1 MKAKVIKTEAEYEQA
16 LSYLDTLMD
25 AEAGTP
31 QEEELDLFSL
41 LISNYE
47 DEHYPIELPDP
58 IEAIKFRMEQEGLSR
73 KDLVPFI
80 GSQSKVSEVL
90 NYHRPLSLSMIRA
103 LSEGLGIPAEV
114 LLNEPGGM
122 LNDCK
127 FKYQD
132 YPFVEM
138 IKRGYFPDFSGSLA
152 EAKSLCEE
160 LLQGLFRE
168 LGDQAQNVVYCKH
181 GPQGIDTNSLRAWQA
196 RATQLALSQDLPPFS
211 KDDISPEFIR
221 EIVKL
226 SSFSHGPQMAGE
238 LLQKKGIHFVIL
250 PHLPRTYLDGACF
263 FAPDGHPVI
272 GLTLRHN
279 RLDNFWFTLVHELAH
294 LHLHSSR
301 ENLAFFDNTDQMLEH
316 PGEPL
321 ENEANQFSRDILF
334 PPDIWASQSSL
345 LLSTLDETALQ
356 QIADRLSVHSAIVA
370 GRLRWETKNYHI
382 FSDLIGTSTVH
393 EQFFDKR

>member
-1 MKAKVIKTEAEYEQA
+1 MKAKVIKTEAEYQEA
-16 LSYLDTLMD
+16 LSYLETLLD
-25 AEAGTP
+25 AEPGSLE
-31 QEEELDLFSL
+31 EEELDLFSL

-58 IEAIKFRMEQEGLSR
+58 IEAIKFRMEQEGLTR
-73 KDLVPFI
+73 KDLAPFI

-90 NYHRPLSLSMIRA
+90 NYRRPLSLSMIRA
-103 LSEGLGIPAEV
+103 LSEGLGIPAQV
-114 LLNEPGGM
+114 LLQDPGGK
-122 LNDCK
+122 LNDCEYN
-127 FKYQD
+127 YQD

-168 LGDQAQNVVYCKH
+168 LGEQAQNIVYCKH
-181 GPQGIDTNSLRAWQA
+181 SHQEIDTNALRAWQA
-196 RATQLALSQDLPPFS
+196 RAIQLALLQDLPPFS
-211 KDDISPEFIR
+211 KDEISTEFIR
-221 EIVKL
+221 EVVQL
-226 SSFSHGPQMAGE
+226 SRFSQGPQMAGE

-294 LHLHSSR
+294 LYLHSGR
-301 ENLAFFDNTDQMLEH
+301 ENVAFFDNTDQMLEH
-316 PGEPL
+316 PSEPL
-321 ENEANQFSRDILF
+321 ENEANQFTRDVLF
-334 PPDIWASQSSL
+334 PRDAWASQSSAL
-345 LLSTLDETALQ
+345 LKSSDENIIQ
-356 QIADRLSVHSAIVA
+356 QIANKLSVHPAIVA
-370 GRLRWETKNYHI
+370 GRLRWETNNYRVY
-382 FSDLIGTSTVH
+382 SRLVGQSTVH
-393 EQFFDKR
+393 EQFFERR